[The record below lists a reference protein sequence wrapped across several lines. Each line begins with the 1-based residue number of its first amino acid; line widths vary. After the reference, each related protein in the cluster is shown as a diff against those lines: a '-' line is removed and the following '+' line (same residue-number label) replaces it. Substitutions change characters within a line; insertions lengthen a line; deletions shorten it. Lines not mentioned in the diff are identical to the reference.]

1 MKKLILLLSLAFMTV
16 SFAKEQLPKEH
27 EAEET
32 KVVITEVID
41 GANVY
46 GNKWQADFDKMDVEK
61 AIGEHEML
69 IGEEMIFTG
78 NISKVCQKSG
88 CWMMLE
94 TNGQIARV
102 DFNKHSFFIPKDTQG
117 TAEVFGVLHSKTMS
131 DEMKKHLEA
140 EGSGKLD
147 KKIFEITA
155 TSVKINS

>member
-1 MKKLILLLSLAFMTV
+1 MKKLFLLLSFTFMSVSLAQ
-16 SFAKEQLPKEH
+16 EQATKEH

-32 KVVITEVID
+32 KVVITEVLD

-46 GNKWQADFDKMDVEK
+46 GNKWQAEFDQMNIEK
-61 AIGEHEML
+61 AIEEHEML

-78 NISKVCQKSG
+78 NISKVCQKTG

-94 TNGQIARV
+94 TNGVVARV

-140 EGSGKLD
+140 EGSGKLEN
-147 KKIFEITA
+147 KIFEITA
-155 TSVKINS
+155 TSVKIKS